1 MGFYFRVAPGVKI
14 RATKRG
20 LRTSVGPRAA
30 RVHFGAGG
38 TGVSTG
44 TGPFTYYAPVH
55 GSKSRGRPSTSRST
69 RALTSA
75 GQRRPSGPTSAQQ
88 QKAAQAKEMA
98 DAISDILNLHRAN
111 FPAATAP
118 IAPLPQV
125 PTYEQVLARH
135 TQAAT
140 AGIGRLHRHERAEAT
155 ARATTEAQ
163 AEFASLQGDAQRRQA
178 EDQHRLDEWWR
189 QLLANEPHH
198 VMWAISHAF
207 EDNEAAAAPLSVEA
221 STASLVVHVPGPEVL
236 PDRMPGTTAA
246 GNLSLRKTTKSQ
258 QADLY
263 KLMICGYLLVTV
275 KEAFA
280 VAPGI
285 TEVAIVAVRQG
296 PVNAY
301 GARHPE
307 AIAALRIDRN
317 ALVGI
322 HWQTADATQ
331 VVNDAAKERIFE
343 QHGTTGELVPLDLRT
358 HPDIKAALDAV
369 DLEETPEGS

>member
-38 TGVSTG
+38 TGISTG
-44 TGPFTYYAPVH
+44 AGPFTYYAPLH
-55 GSKSRGRPSTSRST
+55 GSKGRPSTSRST
-69 RALTSA
+69 RALTA
-75 GQRRPSGPTSAQQ
+75 AQRSPSGATPAQQ
-88 QKAAQAKEMA
+88 QKAAQAKESA
-98 DAISDILNLHRAN
+98 DAISAILDLHRAT
-111 FPAATAP
+111 FPTATAP
-118 IAPLPQV
+118 VASPPQT

-140 AGIGRLHRHERAEAT
+140 AGVGWFHRHERAEAIT
-155 ARATTEAQ
+155 RATASAQ
-163 AEFASLQGDAQRRQA
+163 AEFAGIQADAKRRQDD
-178 EDQHRLDEWWR
+178 EQRRLDEWWK

-198 VMWAISHAF
+198 VMWAIQHAF
-207 EDNEAAAAPLSVEA
+207 EDNEAAAAPTGVQG
-221 STASLVVHVPGPEVL
+221 STASLVVHVPGTDVL

-246 GNLSLRKTTKSQ
+246 GNLSLRQMTKRQ
-258 QADLY
+258 RADLY
-263 KLMICGYLLVTV
+263 LLMVCGYALVTV

-285 TEVAIVAVRQG
+285 TEVAIVAVRRG

-301 GARHPE
+301 GARHTE
-307 AIAALRIDRN
+307 VIAALRFERQ

-322 HWQTADATQ
+322 QWQTADAAQ
-331 VVNDAAKERIFE
+331 IVNDAAKERILE
-343 QHGTTGELVPLDLRT
+343 RRGAAGELVPVDLDA
-358 HPDIKAALDAV
+358 HPDIKAVLGAI
-369 DLEETPEGS
+369 DLEEEPEPAAP